1 MFVFLIS
8 LTFLALPFLASTGVA
23 HPGHSHE
30 IRSPLPETWFHP
42 RGHPVHSLFRRQTG
56 SGPPTDGITYPQ
68 VGTPT
73 WAAAYPASTPDAN
86 AMPQAWKDALS
97 AAVQA
102 GKIPNI
108 PPSSDPNN
116 ANPVYPSGYDPY
128 SPQVCSATYKCRI
141 AGDVWDAPQGVI
153 GISFD
158 DGPLPPSEKL
168 YAFLQANNVKATHFF
183 IGVNIIDNPQTFL
196 RAFVTNQDDIAVHTW
211 THPHMT
217 TLSNEDVVAQLAWTM
232 ELIHNSTGGRVP
244 RFWRPPFGDTDLRV
258 SAIAKEVLG
267 LTTVIWNQDTED
279 WTLTPNATSN
289 GTTPAQIHANM
300 QTWLTGPKTPG
311 LIILEHELS
320 DESVQAFIDNYP
332 LIGANSWKPVSVV
345 QLDGLNAPYQNA
357 QGTNGTV
364 APSDIVDHTLPFPP
378 ASTVPKTTPTSTT
391 SLSTTTSST
400 SSAASTLATPDNSAK
415 SNGAGSAP
423 NSVSAVLTLTM
434 TVLAGI
440 LVSQF

>member
-1 MFVFLIS
+1 MFVLWIS
-8 LTFLALPFLASTGVA
+8 LTLLALPFLARTGAA
-23 HPGHSHE
+23 HSGHSHG

-42 RGHPVHSLFRRQTG
+42 RDHPVHSLFRRQTG
-56 SGPPTDGITYPQ
+56 TGPPTDGITYPQ
-68 VGTPT
+68 VGSPT

-116 ANPVYPSGYDPY
+116 TSPVYPSGFDPY

-141 AGDVWDAPQGVI
+141 AGDIWDAPQGVI

-183 IGVNIIDNPQTFL
+183 IGVNIVNNPQTFL
-196 RAFVTNQDDIAVHTW
+196 HAFVTNQDDIAVHTW

-232 ELIHNSTGGRVP
+232 EVIHNSTGGRVP
-244 RFWRPPFGDTDLRV
+244 RFWRPPFGDTDVRV

-267 LTTVIWNQDTED
+267 LTTVVWNQDTED
-279 WTLTPNATSN
+279 WTLTPGATLN

-320 DESVQAFIDNYP
+320 DGSVQAFIDNYP
-332 LIGANSWKPVSVV
+332 LIGANSWRPVSVV

-364 APSDIVDHTLPFPP
+364 TASDIVDDTSPSPP
-378 ASTVPKTTPTSTT
+378 ASIVPGTTPTRTT
-391 SLSTTTSST
+391 SLSTTTSSS
-400 SSAASTLATPDNSAK
+400 SSATSTVTPDNSAK
-415 SNGAGSAP
+415 SNGAGLASK
-423 NSVSAVLTLTM
+423 SVSVVLMSTVA
-434 TVLAGI
+434 VLAGV
-440 LVSQF
+440 LVSHV

>member
-1 MFVFLIS
+1 MFVLWIS
-8 LTFLALPFLASTGVA
+8 FTLFALPFLARTGAA
-23 HPGHSHE
+23 HPGHSHK

-42 RGHPVHSLFRRQTG
+42 RDHPVHSLFRRQTG
-56 SGPPTDGITYPQ
+56 TGPPTDGITYPQ
-68 VGTPT
+68 VGSPT

-116 ANPVYPSGYDPY
+116 ASPVYPSGYDPY
-128 SPQVCSATYKCRI
+128 SSQVCSATYKCRI
-141 AGDVWDAPQGVI
+141 AGDIWDAPQGVI

-183 IGVNIIDNPQTFL
+183 IGVNIVNNPQTFL
-196 RAFVTNQDDIAVHTW
+196 HAFVTNQDDIAVHTW

-232 ELIHNSTGGRVP
+232 EVIHNSTGGRVP
-244 RFWRPPFGDTDLRV
+244 RFWRPPFGDTDVRV

-267 LTTVIWNQDTED
+267 LTTVVWNQDTED
-279 WTLTPNATSN
+279 WTLTPNAAPN
-289 GTTPAQIHANM
+289 
-300 QTWLTGPKTPG
+300 GPKTPG

-320 DESVQAFIDNYP
+320 DDSVQAFIDNYP
-332 LIGANSWKPVSVV
+332 LIGANSWRPVSVA
-345 QLDGLNAPYQNA
+345 QLDGLNSPYQNA

-364 APSDIVDHTLPFPP
+364 TTSDIVNTSPSPL
-378 ASTVPKTTPTSTT
+378 ASTVPGTTLTRATS
-391 SLSTTTSST
+391 SSST
-400 SSAASTLATPDNSAK
+400 SSSSSATSTVTPDSSAK
-415 SNGAGSAP
+415 SNGAGLASK
-423 NSVSAVLTLTM
+423 SVSAVLMSTVA
-434 TVLAGI
+434 VLAGV

>member
-1 MFVFLIS
+1 MFVLWFS
-8 LTFLALPFLASTGVA
+8 LTLLAFPFLARTGAA

-42 RGHPVHSLFRRQTG
+42 RDHPVHSLFHRQTG
-56 SGPPTDGITYPQ
+56 TGPPTDGITYPQ
-68 VGTPT
+68 VGSPT
-73 WAAAYPASTPDAN
+73 
-86 AMPQAWKDALS
+86 WKDALN

-116 ANPVYPSGYDPY
+116 ASPVYPSGYDPY
-128 SPQVCSATYKCRI
+128 SSQVCSATYKCRI
-141 AGDVWDAPQGVI
+141 AGDIWDAPQGVI

-183 IGVNIIDNPQTFL
+183 IGVNIVNNPQTFL

-232 ELIHNSTGGRVP
+232 EVIHKSTGGRVP
-244 RFWRPPFGDTDLRV
+244 RFWRPPFGDTDVRV

-267 LTTVIWNQDTED
+267 LTTVVWNQDTED
-279 WTLTPNATSN
+279 WTLTPGATPN
-289 GTTPAQIHANM
+289 GTTPAQIHASM

-311 LIILEHELS
+311 LMILEHELS
-320 DESVQAFIDNYP
+320 DGSVQAFIDNYP
-332 LIGANSWKPVSVV
+332 LIGANSWRPVSVA

-364 APSDIVDHTLPFPP
+364 TASDIVDDTSPSPP
-378 ASTVPKTTPTSTT
+378 ASIVSGTTLTRTT
-391 SLSTTTSST
+391 SLSTTTSSS
-400 SSAASTLATPDNSAK
+400 SSATPTVTPDNSAK
-415 SNGAGSAP
+415 SNGAGLAS
-423 NSVSAVLTLTM
+423 NSVSAVLMSTVA
-434 TVLAGI
+434 VLAGV
-440 LVSQF
+440 LVSEF